1 MKKIITVIAAAFISV
16 AAFSQNK
23 NVTVIFNN
31 DCKDIFHLSLIIYTS
46 DGKNETR
53 VSDVQPGQTKK
64 YEYPAGTEIFI
75 ADWKQEAYAMKG
87 NDIKASGTK
96 PYIVLQKT
104 DNNKTIKLSAVSVQR
119 NNKEEAATAKK
130 PDANDL
136 LGTWVIDL
144 RPTPESTPYIKE
156 FKFIKIDGKN
166 FNGEFYGHPFE
177 GGLFNTDWDKIYFAF
192 TTADQSGTY
201 YHSGY
206 IEGNKVY
213 GMSLNENRKLMLPW
227 KGKKQ

>member
-1 MKKIITVIAAAFISV
+1 MKKITGTFAATLLLITSFAQA
-16 AAFSQNK
+16 K
-23 NVTVIFNN
+23 NVTISFIN
-31 DCKDIFHLSLIIYTS
+31 DYQDVFHLSLIIYTP

-64 YEYPAGTEIFI
+64 YEYPAGTQIFI

-87 NDIKASGTK
+87 NDIKASGAN
-96 PYIVLQKT
+96 PNIILQKT
-104 DNNKTIKLSAVSVQR
+104 DNNKVIKLSAVSVQR
-119 NNKEEAATAKK
+119 NNKEEVAAAKK
-130 PDANDL
+130 PDANDA
-136 LGTWVIDL
+136 LGTWIIDL
-144 RPTPESTPYIKE
+144 RPTPESEPYIKE
-156 FKFIKIDGKN
+156 FKFTKIDGKN
-166 FNGEFYGHPFE
+166 FNGEFYGYPFE

-227 KGKKQ
+227 KGTKQ